1 MAVVQVFE
9 IVQIVPITQTV
20 LYIDTSDVKVWT
32 IFWKWR
38 MLLLLAYLGIYAEK
52 VVRNMVEIKTLKVFI
67 IFSLFSRLK
76 ELEKKR
82 DELKQNYEHVQNE
95 LENILKMI

>member
-1 MAVVQVFE
+1 
-9 IVQIVPITQTV
+9 
-20 LYIDTSDVKVWT
+20 
-32 IFWKWR
+32 
-38 MLLLLAYLGIYAEK
+38 
-52 VVRNMVEIKTLKVFI
+52 MVEIKTLKVFI

>member
-20 LYIDTSDVKVWT
+20 SYIDTSDVKVWT

-38 MLLLLAYLGIYAEK
+38 MLLLLTYLGTYA
-52 VVRNMVEIKTLKVFI
+52 
-67 IFSLFSRLK
+67 
-76 ELEKKR
+76 
-82 DELKQNYEHVQNE
+82 
-95 LENILKMI
+95 